1 MRLTKVVIQQ
11 ILDQNEGFTDRTSF
25 QSKNSSYTNY
35 YRISNG
41 QLYIRSVGKTSW
53 SDSRFDDEGVCD
65 LDQTRRFIRNNLYV
79 LNTGGIE

>member
-25 QSKNSSYTNY
+25 QSKNLSYTNY

-41 QLYIRSVGKTSW
+41 QLYTRSVGKTSW

-65 LDQTRRFIRNNLYV
+65 LDQTRRFIRNNLYG
-79 LNTGGIE
+79 LNSDGIE